1 MTRKSDGEKIDELM
15 VNVATLTER
24 LDSVR
29 EDVRELKHEIQ
40 ELKQDLRESRQ
51 RLWLLVPPLVAA
63 FVSAGLMA
71 VVQYLLSRWT
81 H

>member
-15 VNVATLTER
+15 IDVARLTER
-24 LDSVR
+24 MNSVQ
-29 EDVRELKHEIQ
+29 VQVQGLKAEIQ

-71 VVQYLLSRWT
+71 VVQYLLSRR
-81 H
+81 

>member
-15 VNVATLTER
+15 VTVAALEER
-24 LDSVR
+24 LNRID
-29 EDVRELKHEIQ
+29 DKMQGLKEEIQ

-63 FVSAGLMA
+63 LVSAALMA
-71 VVQYLLSRWT
+71 VVNYFVSRR
-81 H
+81 

>member
-1 MTRKSDGEKIDELM
+1 MARKSDGEKIDELM
-15 VNVATLTER
+15 INVAVVTER

-29 EDVRELKHEIQ
+29 GDVRALKQEIQ

-63 FVSAGLMA
+63 LVSAGLMA
-71 VVQYLLSRWT
+71 VVQYLLSRR
-81 H
+81 

>member
-1 MTRKSDGEKIDELM
+1 MARKSDGEKIDELM
-15 VNVATLTER
+15 ITVATLEER
-24 LDSVR
+24 INRIDDKVQG
-29 EDVRELKHEIQ
+29 LKHEIQ

-63 FVSAGLMA
+63 FLSAALMA
-71 VVQYLLSRWT
+71 VVNYLLPR